1 LSLAESPTR
10 PPFYALDT
18 RSLATAR
25 IALGSL
31 LLLDLALRV
40 FDLRAHYTDDGVLPR
55 ALIPP
60 GTWDVGW
67 SLHRLGGG
75 SGFEAALFVVHAL
88 LALGMVLGWR
98 TFWTTAGTALLTIS
112 LHGRNPLIRD
122 GQDDFLRVLL
132 VWAILLPW
140 GARWSLD
147 ARAGKAWHPLGLP
160 AGPLLTSPAAAGYVA
175 QLVVVY
181 WSSAVA
187 KLESTWWRSGDALS
201 LALSIS
207 RYETPLGQWMLRF
220 PATLHVMS
228 YAALAFEL
236 LAPLLVLAGPRP
248 RWRLALVLAFWGF
261 HASVGSML
269 RLGLFAPIAVAGWSA
284 LLPGSI
290 WPAWSVVPAGAT
302 VAPARAS
309 RVGWALVAPL
319 IALMVLFNARY
330 LWPRGVRL
338 EPVGATARALGLQQ
352 YWSVFSP
359 PYWTQGAPW
368 DGWFSIEG
376 SRPGG
381 HTLELLTGGELDA
394 TRPRMG
400 SDRFSN
406 RRWRHWAAAMMED
419 WPRGSVQRRTVED
432 ARQATLQG
440 WCGDWNGRHGT
451 ERVEVARLV
460 WMRQRLRHPEDV
472 PERKVLA
479 QAVCEPEPV
488 ATVR

>member
-31 LLLDLALRV
+31 LLLDLALRA

-60 GTWDVGW
+60 GSWDVGW

-88 LALGMVLGWR
+88 LALAMVLGWR

-112 LHGRNPLIRD
+112 LHGRNPLLRD
-122 GQDDFLRVLL
+122 GQDDLLRVLL
-132 VWAILLPW
+132 VWATLLPW

-160 AGPLLTSPAAAGYVA
+160 PGALLTGPAAAGFVG
-175 QLVVVY
+175 QLVLVY
-181 WSSAVA
+181 TSSAVA

-201 LALSIS
+201 LALSIG
-207 RYETPLGQWMLRF
+207 RYETPLGQWLLRF
-220 PATLHVMS
+220 PELLQVMS
-228 YAALAFEL
+228 YAAVAFEL

-248 RWRLALVLAFWGF
+248 RWRLALVGAFWAF
-261 HASVGSML
+261 HISLGAML
-269 RLGLFAPIAVAGWSA
+269 RLGLFAPIAMAAWSA
-284 LLPGSI
+284 LLPGTV
-290 WPAWSVVPAGAT
+290 WPARTEVRAVGVLAT
-302 VAPARAS
+302 PRAT
-309 RVGWALVAPL
+309 RVGWAVVAPL
-319 IALMVLFNARY
+319 LALVVLANASY
-330 LWPRGVRL
+330 LWPRGIRL
-338 EPVGATARALGLQQ
+338 EPVGETARALGLQQ

-359 PYWTQGAPW
+359 PYWTQGALV

-376 SRPGG
+376 NQPGG
-381 HTLELLTGGELDA
+381 HSLELLTGGELA
-394 TRPRMG
+394 VTRPRMG

-419 WPRGSVQRRTVED
+419 WPRGSIQRRTVED
-432 ARQATLQG
+432 ARLATLRW
-440 WCGDWNGRHGT
+440 WCGDWNGRHGA
-451 ERVEVARLV
+451 ERVEVVRLV

-472 PERKVLA
+472 PERRVLA
-479 QAVCEPEPV
+479 QGVCQPPPV
-488 ATVR
+488 AAVR